1 MHRRLNTGILAGLV
15 GLAGS
20 CGDFGIILPG
30 QVTITLDNRGD
41 YDVDATIYYDND
53 EDIPLFLLT
62 RSGTRVEFTVDE
74 DDTVT
79 FFRDCDRVG
88 AIVVSDARLRV
99 LSGIGPRASSDVLR
113 QGDDFEC
120 GDRIIFT
127 FDHSNAL
134 LDFRVSDRVQSVV
147 VAPVP

>member
-1 MHRRLNTGILAGLV
+1 MKKKMGAGILVFLLSV
-15 GLAGS
+15 VGS
-20 CGDFGIILPG
+20 CGDFGIVLPG

-41 YDVDATIYYDND
+41 YDVDVTLYYDND

-62 RSGTRVEFTVDE
+62 RSGTRVEFQVDD

-99 LSGIGPRASSDVLR
+99 LSGVGPRASSDVLR

-127 FDHSNAL
+127 FDHSDAL